1 MTLNYYLHFF
11 PGIRFQDVDPR
22 VKSMYQ
28 GVGVVLSRYR
38 SGKLPKAFKLVPS
51 LQNWEQ
57 ILYLTSKF
65 LVNLMRDQLTTS
77 LLGRSWEMERCLYV
91 RRYTNL
97 HFEFDWENGSA
108 FLQFGSASSCP
119 WWYRRVQETQLPPVS
134 SFTQSPFQ
142 AWRFFQGIPLTPLW
156 GNILEFT
163 F

>member
-11 PGIRFQDVDPR
+11 LGIRFQDVDPR

-65 LVNLMRDQLTTS
+65 LVNLMRDQLKTS
-77 LLGRSWEMERCLYV
+77 LLGRS
-91 RRYTNL
+91 
-97 HFEFDWENGSA
+97 
-108 FLQFGSASSCP
+108 
-119 WWYRRVQETQLPPVS
+119 
-134 SFTQSPFQ
+134 
-142 AWRFFQGIPLTPLW
+142 
-156 GNILEFT
+156 
-163 F
+163 